1 MLDISDGKVVRII
14 ALAREYGS
22 ESRQVRD
29 YIAGLNEDEQVS
41 LVVCAWLGRESFTID
56 ELEEAVET
64 ARTERVAPTEEYL
77 SGMPDLAS
85 FLEDGMDALGIS
97 VAYAE
102 DHLRD
107 RP

>member
-22 ESRQVRD
+22 DSPQLRG

-41 LVVCAWLGRESFTID
+41 VVVCAWIGRESFSVD
-56 ELEEAVET
+56 ELDEAIAT
-64 ARTERVAPTEEYL
+64 AQQERSAPTEDYL
-77 SGMPDLAS
+77 AGMPELAS
-85 FLEDGMDALGIS
+85 FLEDGLDALGIS

-107 RP
+107 RG